1 VTSIAFNPGIPASQ
15 IVRIGIDEPF
25 SIPFSVTKTK
35 ACSGAPTFAISPLLG
50 FVSITQSGDS
60 GTIVISGSV
69 PSNDGI
75 YPLVLTAT

>member
-1 VTSIAFNPGIPASQ
+1 
-15 IVRIGIDEPF
+15 
-25 SIPFSVTKTK
+25 
-35 ACSGAPTFAISPLLG
+35 LLG